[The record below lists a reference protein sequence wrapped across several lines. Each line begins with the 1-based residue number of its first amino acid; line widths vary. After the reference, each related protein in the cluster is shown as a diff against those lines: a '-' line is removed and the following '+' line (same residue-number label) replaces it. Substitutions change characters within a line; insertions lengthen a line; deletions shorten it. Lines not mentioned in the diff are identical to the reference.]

1 MKRSEAFPSTYLS
14 KDDVDP
20 PITATIKDVYHVN
33 LKGDAGDETK
43 TAMSFV
49 EPSVKPMIVNNANWM
64 TCEDLYGEDSDGW
77 AGHKVEIY
85 KDPTIMFGG
94 KRVGGVRVRKPAQSV
109 PPPIARPLLPFAQ
122 AVAECATNG
131 ISEETLRA
139 HIKAYLQEHGFTGY
153 AASRDSAVV
162 YQLIDEALAAQLETE
177 VEI

>member
-1 MKRSEAFPSTYLS
+1 MKRNEAFPSTYLS

-20 PITATIKDVYHVN
+20 PITATIENVYHVN

-49 EPSVKPMIVNNANWM
+49 EPNVKPMIVNNANWM

-94 KRVGGVRVRKPAQSV
+94 KRVGGVRVRQPANAA
-109 PPPIARPLLPFAQ
+109 PPRQTFENFA
-122 AVAECATNG
+122 AAMAYVKENG
-131 ISEETLRA
+131 ITAEAFKA
-139 HIKAYLQEHGFTGY
+139 HLQELGKVTFSGEK
-153 AASRDSAVV
+153 DSEMV
-162 YQLIDEALAAQLETE
+162 YKFVADCNAEPIEF
-177 VEI
+177 

>member
-20 PITATIKDVYHVN
+20 PITATINDVYHVN

-49 EPSVKPMIVNNANWM
+49 EPDVKPMIVNNANWM

-77 AGHKVEIY
+77 AGHKVEIF

-94 KRVGGVRVRKPAQSV
+94 KRVGGGRVRDVRHPGGNSASAHQGV
-109 PPPIARPLLPFAQ
+109 FAEQ
-122 AVAECATNG
+122 RLYR
-131 ISEETLRA
+131 LRR
-139 HIKAYLQEHGFTGY
+139 QPRQRRGV
-153 AASRDSAVV
+153 S
-162 YQLIDEALAAQLETE
+162 ID
-177 VEI
+177 